1 MDIESKEHEPVYST
15 LSKNSVESQA
25 NCHKVPPQN
34 RAVLVLA
41 EMSAPVFTWMWK
53 DACNLDFWFSYTS
66 SIHWLTDPAV
76 GSQPLASGPGHHIR
90 FRRAKWSES
99 GHNSGGASRI
109 SSPCPLL

>member
-41 EMSAPVFTWMWK
+41 EMSVPVFTWM
-53 DACNLDFWFSYTS
+53 
-66 SIHWLTDPAV
+66 
-76 GSQPLASGPGHHIR
+76 
-90 FRRAKWSES
+90 
-99 GHNSGGASRI
+99 
-109 SSPCPLL
+109 

>member
-1 MDIESKEHEPVYST
+1 MDIESKEHEPVYSA

-41 EMSAPVFTWMWK
+41 EMSVPVFTWMWK

-66 SIHWLTDPAV
+66 SIPLTYWSGRWLPAAGV
-76 GSQPLASGPGHHIR
+76 WPRPSYPLPP
-90 FRRAKWSES
+90 SEMIWIWAQLGRS
-99 GHNSGGASRI
+99 
-109 SSPCPLL
+109 